1 MRNFPRGL
9 AAAACLLM
17 CAPALAAGFDVVAG
31 PTATSGER
39 FTSAAFASAFGERA
53 VDDQFHFAPIATVGW
68 VATHHTYDE
77 NLHHGVFLAGGGV
90 RIVAPGGHWFA
101 SEQLAATSTRTDA
114 LSSRFE
120 FMTSIGWQKDH
131 FIVMA
136 RHISNGHIVGG
147 SPNLGETML
156 LAGVRF

>member
-1 MRNFPRGL
+1 MYKPLRWALTAMLL
-9 AAAACLLM
+9 AATSTAFAQ
-17 CAPALAAGFDVVAG
+17 GFDITAG
-31 PTATSGER
+31 PTVTSGAR
-39 FTSAAFASAFGERA
+39 FTSAAFASVFGEQA
-53 VDDQFHFAPIATVGW
+53 ADDHFHFAPIATVGW
-68 VATHHTYDE
+68 IAPHHTYDE
-77 NLHHGVFLAGGGV
+77 NLHHDVFLAGGGV

-120 FMTSIGWQKDH
+120 FMTSGGWQDGH
-131 FIVMA
+131 FIVMV